1 MSNLFKVSEAAA
13 LALHASALMAGAQG
27 RLLRTREIARRLN
40 ASEAHLAKVLLSLQ
54 HAGLVRSMRGP
65 SGGSQL
71 ARPADR
77 ITLRHI
83 YEAVEGPLKVA
94 KCMFKEPVCGRPRC
108 ALGGFLRDVNQQV
121 VDKLRNTRLS
131 DFVLELGG

>member
-1 MSNLFKVSEAAA
+1 VSNPFRVSEASA
-13 LALHASALMAGAQG
+13 LALHAAALMAGAPD
-27 RLLRTREIARRLN
+27 RLLRTREIAERLS

-65 SGGSQL
+65 AGGSRL
-71 ARPADR
+71 ARPAEK

-108 ALGGFLRDVNQQV
+108 ALGGFLRDINLQV
-121 VDKLRNTRLS
+121 AEKLRNTKLS